1 MIEGNFGILHP
12 GEMGITAALAA
23 QNSGMTV
30 YWASEGR
37 SPQTRSR
44 AEQIK
49 LNDASSLTNLCE
61 TCSTLVCVCPPSAA
75 LNVAEQVVSLGYSGL
90 YIDANAISPQGS
102 RHIGQ
107 VLQTAGITYVDG
119 SIIGPPAWKENTTRL
134 YLSGEQT
141 EMAASCFTAGPMAVK
156 VIGDEIGQ
164 ASALKMCYAAYTKG
178 TSALLCAILAAAEA
192 LNVRQ
197 ELSSEWSMS
206 GSKLAEDATSSVQ
219 WVPAKAW
226 RFEGEMEQIAATF
239 NSVGIPDGFHLAAAE
254 VYSRLSGYKDLPKP
268 DLERVISSLLNSTS
282 D

>member
-1 MIEGNFGILHP
+1 
-12 GEMGITAALAA
+12 
-23 QNSGMTV
+23 
-30 YWASEGR
+30 
-37 SPQTRSR
+37 
-44 AEQIK
+44 
-49 LNDASSLTNLCE
+49 
-61 TCSTLVCVCPPSAA
+61 
-75 LNVAEQVVSLGYSGL
+75 
-90 YIDANAISPQGS
+90 
-102 RHIGQ
+102 
-107 VLQTAGITYVDG
+107 
-119 SIIGPPAWKENTTRL
+119 
-134 YLSGEQT
+134 
-141 EMAASCFTAGPMAVK
+141 MAVK